1 MKTMAAALLALALPA
16 QAPMEPAKDL
26 FMHSA
31 QAPGIE
37 IRFVDYHWQP
47 ALFEAMEKGG
57 SSIPEAQRNW
67 VVARVILDAR
77 PLTLGSSRLPVG
89 NYGLVLWP
97 NLDGTGMAVEMR
109 RIDMREV
116 YPDVNAIA
124 PAPRGETLYK
134 GPAKPNYY
142 LLVGTAGHASIEHG
156 MRHKQTFGELPPEG
170 DLLDVFTTRFQ
181 EGLEDCERG
190 GRVDPVELRDRMTG
204 SRGKGGTL
212 PLFFRQEAP
221 RMVPLLIEESFSVK
235 IPGTKVPLTGTV
247 DTVIEDP
254 LAFFLRAL
262 NCGGR
267 RDGISHGP
275 SSPAYG

>member
-1 MKTMAAALLALALPA
+1 MR
-16 QAPMEPAKDL
+16 Q
-26 FMHSA
+26 
-31 QAPGIE
+31 
-37 IRFVDYHWQP
+37 
-47 ALFEAMEKGG
+47 
-57 SSIPEAQRNW
+57 
-67 VVARVILDAR
+67 
-77 PLTLGSSRLPVG
+77 
-89 NYGLVLWP
+89 LWF
-97 NLDGTGMAVEMR
+97 
-109 RIDMREV
+109 
-116 YPDVNAIA
+116 Y
-124 PAPRGETLYK
+124 LYK

-254 LAFFLRAL
+254 MFPGEEVTGEIVDYKFKPGAKLNSQNEVNKNFQLPTYRYGIETSKKIKITKMSQIQLRCNPKNSPEVVPMEQHL
-262 NCGGR
+262 EEGHLSLDSILSEYR
-267 RDGISHGP
+267 GIVKFVEKAKGDPELYPMTEP
-275 SSPAYG
+275 SSWWCSRDWCGFAPMCPRFGGNHQ